1 MMTDYGDLS
10 TTELAK
16 QINADYELI
25 LESERTTLQRYL
37 AMGEKLIA
45 LRPRIAPK
53 HGEWQAKLKLH
64 CPQVSYETANLC
76 IRFVEN
82 FGKLEAYSAT
92 KNVKVTDLGIDEAR
106 KALAKPKSNT
116 DKTDKGKPASV
127 VKGGVEE
134 PGNEPTPRTIAP
146 DAALEGLETD
156 EVFHTLCNVY
166 ENRQHE
172 LLELTR
178 RLAASLG
185 MTLMPAAALEETLH
199 PTQPTIQPLAS
210 SAASG
215 VVRRF

>member
-82 FGKLEAYSAT
+82 FGKLEAYAAT

-116 DKTDKGKPASV
+116 DKTSKDKPAGV
-127 VKGGVEE
+127 VKAAVE
-134 PGNEPTPRTIAP
+134 PANEPNDRRDEDIAKQYLAEVW
-146 DAALEGLETD
+146 DASELVDVL
-156 EVFHTLCNVY
+156 
-166 ENRQHE
+166 RQVRDIDYLME
-172 LLELTR
+172 L
-178 RLAASLG
+178 A
-185 MTLMPAAALEETLH
+185 
-199 PTQPTIQPLAS
+199 
-210 SAASG
+210 
-215 VVRRF
+215 

>member
-1 MMTDYGDLS
+1 MSDYGDLS

-16 QINADYELI
+16 QINADYDLI

-53 HGEWQAKLKLH
+53 HGEWQAKLKVC

-82 FGKLEAYSAT
+82 LDKLEPYAAT
-92 KNVKVTDLGIDEAR
+92 KNVQVTDLDIDEAR

-116 DKTDKGKPASV
+116 DKGKPASA
-127 VKGGVEE
+127 VKGAVAE
-134 PGNEPTPRTIAP
+134 PGNEPKPRSVAP
-146 DAALEGLETD
+146 DVALEGLETD
-156 EVFHTLCNVY
+156 EVFDTLQNVY
-166 ENRQHE
+166 ENRRDE
-172 LLELTR
+172 LFELTK

-185 MTLMPAAALEETLH
+185 MTLMPA
-199 PTQPTIQPLAS
+199 PQPSSSMQPSGS
-210 SAASG
+210 SAGAGTSVG
-215 VVRRF
+215 LRRA

>member
-1 MMTDYGDLS
+1 MTDYGDLS

-16 QINADYELI
+16 QINADYDLI
-25 LESERTTLQRYL
+25 LEAERTALQRYL

-82 FGKLEAYSAT
+82 FDKLEAYAAT

-116 DKTDKGKPASV
+116 DKTSKDKPAGV
-127 VKGGVEE
+127 VKAAVE
-134 PGNEPTPRTIAP
+134 PANEPNDRRDEDIAKQYLAEVWDASELVDVLRQVRDIDYLMELATAVAKVLTPTP
-146 DAALEGLETD
+146 T
-156 EVFHTLCNVY
+156 
-166 ENRQHE
+166 
-172 LLELTR
+172 
-178 RLAASLG
+178 
-185 MTLMPAAALEETLH
+185 
-199 PTQPTIQPLAS
+199 PTQPSVS
-210 SAASG
+210 SAG
-215 VVRRF
+215 VGLRRA

>member
-127 VKGGVEE
+127 LLKVALRNRVMNQHQERLRLMQRWKAWKLMRCSTRCVTCTRT
-134 PGNEPTPRTIAP
+134 GNTSC
-146 DAALEGLETD
+146 L
-156 EVFHTLCNVY
+156 
-166 ENRQHE
+166 
-172 LLELTR
+172 
-178 RLAASLG
+178 S
-185 MTLMPAAALEETLH
+185 
-199 PTQPTIQPLAS
+199 
-210 SAASG
+210 
-215 VVRRF
+215 